1 MVANHALYSVNGD
14 VQSCRT
20 NITAKILAGSEEK
33 PRKNTGCTHRT
44 TQRAS
49 VFALVEVRLLRV
61 STARALDDNIRGIAT
76 SPHAVFNALALNQL

>member
-1 MVANHALYSVNGD
+1 MPYTASTVTFRVAEQISQQKYWPD
-14 VQSCRT
+14 
-20 NITAKILAGSEEK
+20 
-33 PRKNTGCTHRT
+33 RKKSLGRIQGVHTEPHK
-44 TQRAS
+44 RAS